1 MTQNLTDFLTA
12 QSNKHYATQSGT
24 NTHQLLRSVVF
35 DNGTFHGDK
44 NITEQ
49 IQNRPELQKFFTASA
64 RTEVA
69 IAGYINGN
77 FISRR
82 IDRLLINNET
92 KTIDFIDY
100 KTDTNKT
107 EFLNKYKK
115 QLSEY
120 AQLLH
125 SAYPDHKI
133 TGYILW
139 IHNWSLEEIVLIN

>member
-1 MTQNLTDFLTA
+1 MTQNLTNFLTS
-12 QSNKHYATQSGT
+12 QSNKLYATQRGT
-24 NTHQLLRSVVF
+24 NTHQLLRSIVF
-35 DNGTFHGDK
+35 DNGAFQGDK
-44 NITEQ
+44 NMTEQ
-49 IQNRPELQKFFTASA
+49 IQNHPELQKFFTASA
-64 RTEVA
+64 LTEVA
-69 IAGYINGN
+69 IAGYINGI
-77 FISRR
+77 FVSRR

-125 SAYPDHKI
+125 SAYPNYKI

-139 IHNWSLEEIVLIN
+139 THDWLLEEIALIN